1 MLRKDFPFFRRSL
14 FLIIMIAPLILGI
27 KGEGEGM
34 MSPSDNSIT
43 LFICGDVMTGRGI
56 DQILPRPGDPILHES
71 YMKSA
76 KGYVE
81 IAVRTNGPISQ
92 PVGSSYIWGDALA
105 ELERV
110 APDLRIINLETSIT
124 KSDDYWKGKE
134 VHYRMNPENIG
145 CLTAA
150 KIDACS
156 LANNHILDWGYSG
169 LTETLE
175 TLKRVNI
182 RSAGAGQ
189 NLREAEA
196 PAVMEVKGKGRVIL
210 FSFGST
216 TSGIPLSWAASEK
229 KPGVNLLKSLS
240 SATVEKIKE
249 KVEAVKE
256 KGDIVIASVHW
267 GSNWGYNIPHEQI
280 EFAHGLIEEAGVHI
294 LHGHSSHHVRGM
306 EVYKGKLILYGC
318 GDFLNDYEGI
328 GSYEYYRGDLSLMY
342 FPRVD
347 ALTGKLLRLQM
358 TPTRIKNFKLNHVS
372 RAEAEWLRDV
382 LNREGKKFGNQVE
395 LNEDNTLTLQW
406 D

>member
-1 MLRKDFPFFRRSL
+1 
-14 FLIIMIAPLILGI
+14 
-27 KGEGEGM
+27 
-34 MSPSDNSIT
+34 
-43 LFICGDVMTGRGI
+43 
-56 DQILPRPGDPILHES
+56 
-71 YMKSA
+71 
-76 KGYVE
+76 
-81 IAVRTNGPISQ
+81 
-92 PVGSSYIWGDALA
+92 
-105 ELERV
+105 
-110 APDLRIINLETSIT
+110 
-124 KSDDYWKGKE
+124 
-134 VHYRMNPENIG
+134 
-145 CLTAA
+145 
-150 KIDACS
+150 
-156 LANNHILDWGYSG
+156 
-169 LTETLE
+169 
-175 TLKRVNI
+175 VNI

-229 KPGVNLLKSLS
+229 RPGVNLLKGLS

-280 EFAHGLIEEAGVHI
+280 EFAHALIEEAGVDI
-294 LHGHSSHHVRGM
+294 LHGHSSHHVKGL

-347 ALTGKLLRLQM
+347 ALTGKLLHLQM
-358 TPTRIKNFKLNHVS
+358 TPTRIKNFKLNRVS
-372 RAEAEWLRDV
+372 RVEAEWLRDV
-382 LNREGKKFGNQVE
+382 LNREGEKFGNQVE
-395 LNEDNTLTLQW
+395 LNEDNTLSLQW
-406 D
+406 TKNGESL